1 MTSIEL
7 VSASMKYIAALSPFV
22 LVFAVLIY
30 AEELIQL
37 LRSVILPR
45 RGDKW

>member
-7 VSASMKYIAALSPFV
+7 ISASMKYITALSPFI

-30 AEELIQL
+30 AEELITL
-37 LRSVILPR
+37 LRRVILPR
-45 RGDKW
+45 RGEKW